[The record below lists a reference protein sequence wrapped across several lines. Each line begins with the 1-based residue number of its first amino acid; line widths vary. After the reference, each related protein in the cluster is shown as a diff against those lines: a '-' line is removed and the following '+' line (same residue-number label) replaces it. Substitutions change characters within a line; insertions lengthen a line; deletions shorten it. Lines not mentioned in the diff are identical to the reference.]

1 MKEQNRRLRVGTNHL
16 TTYNFAYKTNINM
29 TPFLLAT
36 IIAASIAI
44 LTVTYIVNKAANQN
58 TVKSLRYE

>member
-1 MKEQNRRLRVGTNHL
+1 
-16 TTYNFAYKTNINM
+16 M